1 MRGKKMYK
9 ISTLNKISPA
19 GLARLTDE
27 YTITENVQEA
37 NSIILRSYNMHDMDL
52 PADLMA
58 VGRAGAG
65 VNHIPLAKCA
75 QQGIVVF
82 NAPGANANAV
92 KELCLA
98 GMFLAARNI
107 TEGFEWAKTLIGTE
121 DVGKAVEK
129 GKGQFAGTE
138 IKGKTLG
145 VIGLGAIGVLV
156 ANAAESLGMNVIGH
170 DPFLSV
176 KAAHSLSNTIDIAD
190 SLKDLYPQF
199 D

>member
-65 VNHIPLAKCA
+65 VNNIPLDKCA

-107 TEGFEWAKTLIGTE
+107 TEGFEWAKTLIEMCIRDRDYT
-121 DVGKAVEK
+121 
-129 GKGQFAGTE
+129 
-138 IKGKTLG
+138 
-145 VIGLGAIGVLV
+145 
-156 ANAAESLGMNVIGH
+156 
-170 DPFLSV
+170 
-176 KAAHSLSNTIDIAD
+176 
-190 SLKDLYPQF
+190 
-199 D
+199 